1 VRTLV
6 PGAAGKGEIPVSQ
19 GSLEILVNRIKQLPA
34 LPAVV
39 HHLTEVTEDP
49 DATISAVEEVIRADQ
64 SLTAKVLKLVN
75 SAFFALRSRV
85 STVHHAAVILGLDA
99 LRNMALTVHTYECL
113 AACGRNDTF
122 DKQAFWEHAAAVGI
136 FAKKLATAAKYKKP
150 DEAFVAG
157 LLHDLGKVVLDE
169 YFAPEFAQAL
179 AACRD
184 EAIPLAVCEERVLG
198 FDHGV
203 AGAEVGRK
211 WRFPAQLVEVIERH
225 HAPPGANVL
234 SAVVQLADTMA
245 KAWRIGASGDPLLQ
259 PINSTVWKLIPLNEQ
274 ALRDIVEAS
283 RDEIA
288 QVQELFGAE
297 DDQQQPQPPQA
308 TTRRAS
314 EARGS
319 GERVAFVTTDKAPL
333 LPLMVYLEESDVA
346 VRLVRPEQPFPA
358 DEIEYLVVQM
368 PDQPSALRVKS
379 DLVTNHPALRSVPAF
394 CVAPPCLPSAVV
406 ADLRRAVPASAP
418 TR

>member
-1 VRTLV
+1 MRTLV

-211 WRFPAQLVEVIERH
+211 WRFPTQLVEVIERH

-245 KAWRIGASGDPLLQ
+245 KAWRIGASGDPLLH
-259 PINSTVWKLIPLNEQ
+259 PINPTVWKLIPLNEQ
-274 ALRDIVEAS
+274 ALRDIVAAS
-283 RDEIA
+283 RDEII
-288 QVQELFGAE
+288 QVQKLFVAE
-297 DDQQQPQPPQA
+297 HDQQQRKPPPATQP
-308 TTRRAS
+308 AS
-314 EARGS
+314 VEKAS
-319 GERVAFVTTDKAPL
+319 GQRVAFVTTEDAPL
-333 LPLMVYLEESDVA
+333 LPLMAYLEESDIA
-346 VRLVRPEQPFPA
+346 VRLVRPGQPFPA
-358 DEIEYLVVQM
+358 DEVEYLVVQM
-368 PDQPSALRVKS
+368 PDQASARQVKN
-379 DLVTNHPALRSVPAF
+379 DLVTDCPTLRSVPSF
-394 CVAPPCLPSAVV
+394 CVAPPCLPSTVV
-406 ADLRRAVPASAP
+406 ADLRRAVPTSAAS
-418 TR
+418 R